1 PPCPCGL
8 PRSAVAGGGRGGACN
23 TGAGRAAGR
32 PPLPPAPRRLA
43 RLTGF
48 ALLGTALWGL
58 IRDEGNLLFALTTW
72 TLSCGWALLAA
83 ALACT
88 LRDNAPARPHAPG
101 RTRARQ
107 NATDTVP

>member
-1 PPCPCGL
+1 MPMVSILCEL
-8 PRSAVAGGGRGGACN
+8 AGALLL
-23 TGAGRAAGR
+23 AAGNER
-32 PPLPPAPRRLA
+32 GSRALLRRSVPPAARRLA
-43 RLTGF
+43 RLTGL

-88 LRDNAPARPHAPG
+88 LRDSAPARTHAPG

>member
-1 PPCPCGL
+1 MPMVSILCEL
-8 PRSAVAGGGRGGACN
+8 AGALLL
-23 TGAGRAAGR
+23 AAGNERGSRALLRR
-32 PPLPPAPRRLA
+32 PVSPAARRLA

-88 LRDNAPARPHAPG
+88 LRDSAPARPHAAG
-101 RTRARQ
+101 RARARQ
-107 NATDTVP
+107 NATDTGP